1 MAAEGFHDRRK
12 LSGGKNDRLD
22 AEVLAEA
29 VRTDWANF
37 RALLPDSPL
46 AAEIATLARDR
57 QALVREHTRLTNR
70 LRSALNGY
78 FPAALITFDLDADS
92 TLAFSSAIRPP
103 WPQRS
108 SARSRSP
115 ASWGLAWR
123 TAILRQRPRR
133 RKKPSAHRRSGP
145 AHRAP
150 GPRPGCVR
158 VIGAQLQA
166 LRPELSAYEQ
176 ELDNRN

>member
-70 LRSALNGY
+70 LRCALNGY
-78 FPAALITFDLDADS
+78 FPAALIAFDLDADS
-92 TLAFSSAIRPP
+92 TLAFLERYPTPVAAAKLSAFQIASFLGARLANSDLAAKAAAAKEAFRAPAVRARP
-103 WPQRS
+103 Q
-108 SARSRSP
+108 SAR
-115 ASWGLAWR
+115 AKAQ
-123 TAILRQRPRR
+123 LRPG
-133 RKKPSAHRRSGP
+133 HRRP
-145 AHRAP
+145 AP
-150 GPRPGCVR
+150 GAPAGALGVR
-158 VIGAQLQA
+158 A
-166 LRPELSAYEQ
+166 RT
-176 ELDNRN
+176 